1 MGARTYGGWE
11 DLNVKLQTVK
21 KNKKKRQ
28 LVLMTGQGY
37 KLLGGVRGQRT
48 LGSR

>member
-1 MGARTYGGWE
+1 M
-11 DLNVKLQTVK
+11 LNFKAVK

-28 LVLMTGQGY
+28 LVMMTGQGY
-37 KLLGGVRGQRT
+37 KLLNGDRGQRT

>member
-1 MGARTYGGWE
+1 M
-11 DLNVKLQTVK
+11 LNFKAVK
-21 KNKKKRQ
+21 KNKKRRQ